1 MSSQTGEFPGS
12 NRSLVGVLGD
22 LYRSRGLLLGLVAAL
37 VGLVIMLLA
46 PSSVVEVVTEN
57 GQLTIS
63 DGGKGFWA
71 QIQLDDVG
79 TAIFQ
84 VGITLVLFQVLLNQ
98 VAEDRFVENVRAVLG
113 QQQSAVKL
121 AVAQSLAAGEHV
133 ESLRLAPAELDLVIE
148 NAARLRSGD
157 PELGKVIARKLR
169 TGVFESGETWRNL
182 VVRAEILELIPA
194 GTDGRSHDYYEVY
207 FHFSYYTTNVTR
219 TRFSFRV
226 AGWQGTTSYD
236 KALRSA
242 DLGAAWRLPS
252 TGEFD
257 HDWTNGFQPLNASF
271 GGREVE
277 FIRNETEQEFVCH
290 IPADE
295 FEDDSAILVQYS
307 FSAKV
312 LADGNLLS
320 FEVPKPTFGATY
332 SVNVAVPDIARIR
345 ALDYFGATRPAS
357 ITYTP
362 SLDTVRVVTIGVDD
376 WVLPKAGAILVW
388 TRTPQP

>member
-1 MSSQTGEFPGS
+1 MSAHTDEYSGPT
-12 NRSLVGVLGD
+12 RTMVSLLGD
-22 LYRSRGLLLGLVAAL
+22 LYRSRGLLLGLVATL
-37 VGLVIMLLA
+37 VGLVIMLIA
-46 PSSVVEVVTEN
+46 PNDSVGVVAEN
-57 GQLTIS
+57 GRLVIS
-63 DGGKGFWA
+63 EEGRGFWA
-71 QIQLDDVG
+71 RIQLDDVG

-84 VGITLVLFQVLLNQ
+84 VGVTLTLFQVLLNQ

-121 AVAQSLAAGEHV
+121 AVAQSLAAADHI

-182 VVRAEILELIPA
+182 VVRAEILELVRA
-194 GTDGRSHDYYEVY
+194 GTDGREHDYYVVY
-207 FHFSYYTTNVTR
+207 FHFSYHTTNITR
-219 TRFSFRV
+219 TRFAFRV
-226 AGWQGTTSYD
+226 AGWQGGGSYD
-236 KALRSA
+236 KTLRSP

-257 HDWTNGFQPLNASF
+257 DDWANGFQLLSASF

-277 FIRNETEQEFVCH
+277 FTCNETEQEFVCH

-295 FEDDSAILVQYS
+295 FEGESAILVQYS

-332 SVNVAVPDIARIR
+332 SVNVAVPDIKRIR

-357 ITYTP
+357 INYTP
-362 SLDTVRVVTIGVDD
+362 SLETTRVVTVGVDD
-376 WVLPKAGAILVW
+376 WILPKAGLVLVW
-388 TRTPQP
+388 RRDGR